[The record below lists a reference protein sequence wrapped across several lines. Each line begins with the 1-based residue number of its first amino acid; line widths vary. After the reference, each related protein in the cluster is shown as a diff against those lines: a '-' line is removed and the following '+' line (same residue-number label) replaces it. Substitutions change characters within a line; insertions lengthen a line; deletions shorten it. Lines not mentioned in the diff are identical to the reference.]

1 MLLSFARYLKAG
13 VLQQPVL
20 KRKDGLRMKKIK
32 MVSKKVAAGLLCGV
46 MIAGLAACG
55 AKATDEAFDYLG
67 FSKES
72 MATNSSTAWDGG
84 MMFDSAVSEDVYYET
99 EMDMKA
105 EYGKVEAPS
114 LNNSYATG
122 SGGDDTLV
130 STTTRKVI
138 KTANLNL
145 QTLDFDAF
153 ATALDQKIA
162 ETGAYL
168 QYADVSGSDYYGG
181 NKRAN
186 YTIRVPEARLD
197 AFLAGIE
204 GIATVTNKTLGEQDV
219 TLSYVDTEARIK
231 TLEIEQ
237 ERLLALLEK
246 AEDLESII
254 LLEQRLSEVRYNM
267 ESYQSKLRTY
277 DDKITYSTVQIYV
290 YEVTRVTEKEPET
303 IWERIT
309 NGWSDTMYD
318 ISTGAQDF
326 LVWFV
331 VNLPYLAFW
340 CAVIVVLVVVVR
352 KKNAKRKAKKKEK
365 QSESNET
372 VLDNK
377 E

>member
-1 MLLSFARYLKAG
+1 
-13 VLQQPVL
+13 
-20 KRKDGLRMKKIK
+20 MKKFK
-32 MVSKKVAAGLLCGV
+32 MVSKKVAAGLLCGI
-46 MIAGLAACG
+46 MITGLVACG
-55 AKATDEAFDYLG
+55 AKASDEAFDY
-67 FSKES
+67 FSE
-72 MATNSSTAWDGG
+72 STASNGAWGSG
-84 MMFDSAVSEDVYYET
+84 MMFDSAVSEDVYYES
-99 EMDMKA
+99 EMNMKA

-122 SGGDDTLV
+122 SGGDDALV
-130 STTTRKVI
+130 STATRKVI

-153 ATALDQKIA
+153 AMALDQKIA

-340 CAVIVVLVVVVR
+340 CAVIVVLVVVMR
-352 KKNAKRKAKKKEK
+352 KKSAKRKAKKKEK
-365 QSESNET
+365 QSENNET